1 MAWFNDVKYVEA
13 PQVCDCEDG
22 KFEVQIVNIET
33 DTNNYGKLLKVS
45 LGIKGAKNWNAIPYN
60 HVIYEG
66 EYFDAKFSRLC
77 DCFGVD
83 LTSNVTA
90 FKQNDFRVFVG
101 KSGMAEFSHK
111 KTKKVNDG
119 LNANGTPK
127 TKFVTEDSD
136 FVTAKLLPKPKA
148 KNTTFNAIMGKAP
161 EAPATQKTIEQVTSE
176 DEKKM
181 NEIFGAGNTAPLY

>member
-13 PQVCDCEDG
+13 AQVCDCEDG

-33 DTNNYGKLLKVS
+33 DTTNYGRALKVS
-45 LGIKGAKNWNAIPYN
+45 LGIKNAKNWNAIPYN

-83 LTSNVTA
+83 LNSNVTA
-90 FKQNDFRVFVG
+90 FAQNDFRVFMG
-101 KSGMAEFSHK
+101 KTGLAEFSHK
-111 KTKKVNDG
+111 KTKKVNVG
-119 LNANGTPK
+119 FNLNGTPK

-136 FVTAKLLPKPKA
+136 FVTAKLIAKPKA
-148 KNTTFNAIMGKAP
+148 ENTTLNAMAGKAQP
-161 EAPATQKTIEQVTSE
+161 QQTVQTIQQMTEA
-176 DEKKM
+176 DKKAM
-181 NEIFGAGNTAPLY
+181 ESVFGAGSNAPLY